1 MTEDRKSQVRHYL
14 CGKDAF
20 LECFHPLA
28 HQFNN
33 ELNIL
38 IKYEEGLMPFLA
50 FCQKDTLNMNV
61 LTVLQAKKR
70 QPLLATQAFCYS
82 VLNKSFIP
90 PMLPS
95 KLVAS

>member
-1 MTEDRKSQVRHYL
+1 MTDDRKYQVRHYL

-20 LECFHPLA
+20 SGCFHPLA

-33 ELNIL
+33 RLDIY

-70 QPLLATQAFCYS
+70 QPPLATQALYYS